1 MTFSEMKKVYT
12 YLLPNSFKHV
22 SYKIVHINP
31 VMWVLTQTLQKF
43 ANNCKEIHHPCKLM
57 RVVMKSN
64 EYKQQMAA
72 QNKYAD
78 G

>member
-1 MTFSEMKKVYT
+1 
-12 YLLPNSFKHV
+12 
-22 SYKIVHINP
+22 
-31 VMWVLTQTLQKF
+31 MWVSTQTLQKF
-43 ANNCKEIHHPCKLM
+43 ANNCKQIHHPRKLM